1 MTPASRWIVP
11 LQQCIQPE
19 LCGGKAWRLGQML
32 KLGFMTPPGHILLEP
47 LRQSHLL
54 RAQLNIAVAELEQ
67 LLTSAETDELVK
79 RSAFIRTAMID
90 TALEVNLQETLAEFY
105 CQHWQGKTLVVRSS
119 AFGEDSTNHSFAGQL
134 DSFLGIHSLA
144 ELEIAILHTWASL
157 WSPRC
162 ILYQRHKG
170 MLLKHMGVIVQEQVD
185 ARFSGVL
192 FTKPP
197 DNFARSSIIL
207 TEYCLGLADELVA
220 GELTPGQILFDQHD
234 GRIVHHV
241 APPESRYDRD
251 ILAQHEEALKE
262 LAMGALA
269 IERAF
274 GVPLDIE
281 WSIGHDGMV
290 YFLQARPIT
299 TAIKSQTHDVVWTNA
314 NIAENFPEPISPFL
328 YSIVRKG
335 YTAYFRNL
343 GLGFGIAAKRITA
356 MQDALDHIVGVHDGR
371 LYYNLTNIH
380 TLLYLAPG
388 GRWLTSFFNEFVGS
402 TEFPA
407 PRHASA
413 KLGPIESMIEFA
425 RIPFKVIWQ
434 YITVKRRVG
443 KFERRVDDFCRA
455 TRRADLPQ
463 KSLLDLQRDLRSFLD
478 IRLYHWNNA
487 ALADTAAMIC
497 YGLLKLVLART
508 LGGKDGASLHND
520 LLKGLA
526 DIASSTPVLKLWE
539 LSRLV
544 QNEPGLQQLFA
555 LHAPEEIWQQLRQPE
570 FSNFRTLFLD
580 YLEQWGFR
588 SSGELMLTVPSPQEH
603 PLNTLALLKVYVARS
618 GASPTELLR
627 EQTTARE
634 DLTQRVMSAIT
645 PQAWRRNLPL
655 LSRAWW
661 IRQLLRATHGAIR
674 LRERARF
681 RQARLYVHLRHIALA
696 VGERL
701 HQTGMIDTPE
711 DVFFFTD
718 DELDDLLSG
727 HAMFPNSVRTQAA
740 QRREWQFKLA
750 AHTPPDHFVLPCGRY
765 LPQQSGFSSDHSG
778 LKSASSRLQG
788 VPACGGRV
796 TANAVV
802 LKSAAEG
809 HSLQEGDILV
819 TRQTDPGWASV
830 FFLVSGLVVERGGML
845 SHGAIIAREYGIPA
859 IVGVVDATQ
868 TIRTGNRLSLDGDQ
882 GVIDIL
888 Y

>member
-1 MTPASRWIVP
+1 MTSVSRWIVP
-11 LQQCIQPE
+11 LQQCEQPE
-19 LCGGKAWRLGQML
+19 FCGGKAWRIGQMI
-32 KLGFMTPPGHILLEP
+32 KLGFTTPPGHVLLEA
-47 LRQSHLL
+47 LRQSHLQH
-54 RAQLNIAVAELEQ
+54 AQLTIAVAELEK
-67 LLTSAETDELVK
+67 LLLFSETDELLK
-79 RSAFIRTAMID
+79 RSTFIRKAMID
-90 TALEVNLQETLAEFY
+90 TELEANLQETLAQIY

-119 AFGEDSTNHSFAGQL
+119 AFGEDSASHSFAGQL

-144 ELEIAILHTWASL
+144 ELEVAIRHTWASL

-162 ILYQRHKG
+162 VLYQHHKG

-185 ARFSGVL
+185 ACFSGVL

-197 DNFARSSIIL
+197 TNFAHSSVL
-207 TEYCLGLADELVA
+207 LAEYCPGLADALVA
-220 GELTPGQILFDQHD
+220 GELTPGQIIFDRQD
-234 GRIVHHV
+234 GQIVHHV
-241 APPESRYDRD
+241 APPGPHSDRD
-251 ILAQHEEALKE
+251 ILAQHVALKN
-262 LAMGALA
+262 LAQGAMT
-269 IERAF
+269 IEREF

-281 WSIGHDGMV
+281 WSIGHDGTV

-299 TAIKSQTHDVVWTNA
+299 TAIKSQAHDVVWTNA

-343 GLGFGIAAKRITA
+343 GLGFGIAAKRIAA

-402 TEFPA
+402 TEFPV

-413 KLGPIESMIEFA
+413 KLGRIEGAIELA
-425 RIPFKVIWQ
+425 RIPFKVIQQ

-463 KSLLDLQRDLRSFLD
+463 KSLLDLREDLRSFLD

-544 QNEPGLQQLFA
+544 QNEPGLHQLFT

-603 PLNTLALLKVYVARS
+603 PPETLALLKVYVARS
-618 GASPTELLR
+618 GVSPTELLHQ
-627 EQTTARE
+627 QTTARK
-634 DLTQRVMSAIT
+634 DLTQRVLSAIT
-645 PQAWRRNLPL
+645 PQAWRRYLPL

-661 IRQLLRATHGAIR
+661 VHQLLRATHGAIR

-701 HQTGMIDTPE
+701 HQTGVVDTPE
-711 DVFFFTD
+711 DVFFLAD
-718 DELDDLLSG
+718 EELDDLLSG
-727 HAMFPNSVRTQAA
+727 HAMFPNSVRALVT
-740 QRREWQFKLA
+740 QRREWHLKLA
-750 AHTPPDHFVLPCGRY
+750 ASTPPDHFVLPCGRY
-765 LPQQSGFSSDHSG
+765 LPQQPVFSPDNAG
-778 LKSASSRLQG
+778 LKSANGRLQG
-788 VPACGGRV
+788 VPACGGCV

-809 HSLQEGDILV
+809 HTLKEGDILV

-830 FFLVSGLVVERGGML
+830 FFLVRGLVVERGGML

-859 IVGVVDATQ
+859 VVGVAGATQ
-868 TIRTGNRLSLDGDQ
+868 TIRTGNRLRLDGDQ

-888 Y
+888 C